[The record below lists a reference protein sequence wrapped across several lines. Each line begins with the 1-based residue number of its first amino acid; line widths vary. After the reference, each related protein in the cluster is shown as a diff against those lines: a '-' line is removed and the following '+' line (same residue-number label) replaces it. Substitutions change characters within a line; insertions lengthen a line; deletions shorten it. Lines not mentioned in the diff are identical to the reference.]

1 MMQKVKRLLEIQE
14 ISEQEGMSLFYFS
27 RPACG
32 VCSAIKPKVM
42 TMLEEFPEIPA
53 YYVNLDEI
61 PEAAGQLSIFTIPA
75 VLVYADGKETVREA
89 RYISISEMR
98 EKVRRPYDFLYN
110 GGS

>member
-1 MMQKVKRLLEIQE
+1 MMQNVKKLLEIQE
-14 ISEQEGMSLFYFS
+14 LSKREGMSLFYFS

-53 YYVNLDEI
+53 YYLNLDEI

-75 VLVYADGKETVREA
+75 VLVYTDGKETVREA
-89 RYISISEMR
+89 RYISISDLR

-110 GGS
+110 GGN